1 MHIRQL
7 VGLQAARLLRV
18 VRHRGLVRLVEFSR
32 RAREG
37 KRDLVLLELRSPSA
51 WEICCAVPGI
61 FTHLF
66 DGVDASSGLQGL
78 FDSITIVLSTPF
90 LISGIVAL
98 VLNLIIPEEPATSD
112 AVGVDQRDAYEH
124 DVEASA
130 SGSAH
135 GKEESVVEK

>member
-1 MHIRQL
+1 MAAPRNNLDQL
-7 VGLQAARLLRV
+7 RAKLSAEAA
-18 VRHRGLVRLVEFSR
+18 
-32 RAREG
+32 
-37 KRDLVLLELRSPSA
+37 SPAPSS
-51 WEICCAVPGI
+51 GI